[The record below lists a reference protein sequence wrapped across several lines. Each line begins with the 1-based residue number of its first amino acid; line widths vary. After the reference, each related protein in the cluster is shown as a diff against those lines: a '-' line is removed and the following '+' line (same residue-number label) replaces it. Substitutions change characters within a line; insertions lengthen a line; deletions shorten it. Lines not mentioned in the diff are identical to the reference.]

1 MATETGPLKAV
12 SGRSLSCP
20 VLTLVLPD
28 HTRKDR
34 ESVACY
40 ERYDGDVILAE
51 LVSRAIIVRYNL
63 AWMERSGKR
72 LGQKQVFFHSNCQ
85 GKICIIGI
93 WPRNVPVYVMFLH
106 PQVKVL

>member
-12 SGRSLSCP
+12 SERLLIYPP

-40 ERYDGDVILAE
+40 ERYNGDVILVE
-51 LVSRAIIVRYNL
+51 LASSAIIIRYDL
-63 AWMERSGKR
+63 AWME
-72 LGQKQVFFHSNCQ
+72 
-85 GKICIIGI
+85 
-93 WPRNVPVYVMFLH
+93 
-106 PQVKVL
+106 